1 MTAFNPARPLR
12 LGSIAVAVLTLAA
25 CGGGDITEPDTAAAN
40 LAAADEPAAR
50 AGTLAASTLAAGSL
64 PAGAIELV
72 TSVNGRAATASSQT
86 CSVSANGRLVLF
98 ASDGAAFVASDT
110 NGRTDV
116 FLKNLDTGDIQRVT
130 TQSNGAQLAEGG
142 SCRSMTPDG
151 RFVSFGSGTAVFVK
165 DTQTGQLT
173 QASPAAGTVPQVQ
186 GYFGGSMSADGRNIV
201 FVTQPVTTQGVR
213 FDLINVVP
221 RRIMLRDLQT
231 GSLQTLATDNGIVA
245 QGQVIGL
252 GAAISSDGTR
262 VAFVSSFAG
271 LVPGDNNNRE
281 DVFVRDLDSGSTT
294 LVSSTSEGVAST
306 AGQYEGVSL
315 RSDNTVSFGTAGL
328 SNLGPRGLYLKD
340 LATGSLTL
348 VLGSPDGD
356 ATALSADGRH
366 VLFTRIYSNFDRR
379 VFLRD
384 RATGQDRLVSA
395 SASGT
400 ASNGNST
407 GPRMSRDGSTVVFG
421 SSARNLVSPRP
432 QAGVFQVYAK
442 SVAASGAN

>member
-1 MTAFNPARPLR
+1 MTGLEPTRTLR
-12 LGSIAVAVLTLAA
+12 LGSVAAAVLTLAA
-25 CGGGDITEPDTAAAN
+25 CGGGDIAEPELSAAS
-40 LAAADEPAAR
+40 LAAADEPDAR
-50 AGTLAASTLAAGSL
+50 AGTLAALGL

-72 TSVNGRAATASSQT
+72 TTVAGRAASTSSQP
-86 CSVSANGRLVLF
+86 CGVSANGRLVLF
-98 ASDGAAFVASDT
+98 ASDSAAFVPGDT

-116 FLKNLDTGDIQRVT
+116 FLKNLDSGDIQRVT
-130 TQSNGAQLAEGG
+130 TQSNGAPLAEGG

-151 RFVSFGSGTAVFVK
+151 RFVAFGSGSAVFVK

-186 GYFGGSMSADGRNIV
+186 GYFGGALSDDGRRIV
-201 FVTQPVTTQGVR
+201 FVTQPATTAGVR
-213 FDLINVVP
+213 FDLVNQVP
-221 RRIMLRDLQT
+221 RRILLRDLQT
-231 GSLQTLATDNGIVA
+231 GSLQTLPTDNGIVA
-245 QGQVIGL
+245 QGEVLGL
-252 GAAISSDGTR
+252 GASISRDGTR
-262 VAFVSSFAG
+262 VGFVSSSAA
-271 LVPGDNNNRE
+271 LVPGDTNNRA
-281 DVFVRDLDSGSTT
+281 DVFVHELDSGNTV
-294 LVSSTSEGVAST
+294 LVSSTSEGLAST
-306 AGQYEGVSL
+306 AGQFEGVSL
-315 RSDNTVSFGTAGL
+315 RSDNTVSFSTSGL

-400 ASNGNST
+400 ASDGNST
-407 GPRMSRDGSTVVFG
+407 GPRMSRDGTTVIFG

-432 QAGVFQVYAK
+432 PAGVFQVYAK
-442 SVAASGAN
+442 TIAPAAAN